1 MAPGDIVRHADYPQ
15 WGRGY
20 VIRVKK
26 ASSEIF
32 FRAGRQTKDRRER
45 AARTQPGERSR
56 GGVLRTVRE
65 RVAEIV
71 VTGAPQRLR
80 RRARSSGMEESRLSR
95 AESWRRGGR
104 IPVRRRDRAHAR
116 RAVRASPGG
125 HAIRT
130 LRPRARPQAEAR
142 PGGRIL
148 APAVPDCRVHG
159 TESRRMV
166 TGAGIRGVAEL
177 TRRALQGC
185 CAISTCRDE

>member
-26 ASSEIF
+26 TSSDDLLPV
-32 FRAGRQTKDRRER
+32 GWQTKDRRER

-65 RVAEIV
+65 RVGGIV
-71 VTGAPQRLR
+71 VTGTPQRLR
-80 RRARSSGMEESRLSR
+80 HRARSSGLEEPRLSR
-95 AESWRRGGR
+95 AQSWRRGGR
-104 IPVRRRDRAHAR
+104 ILVHRRDRAHAR

-125 HAIRT
+125 NAIRT
-130 LRPRARPQAEAR
+130 LRPHAWPQAEAR
-142 PGGRIL
+142 PGGRVL
-148 APAVPDCRVHG
+148 APAVPDCRLHG
-159 TESRRMV
+159 TETRRMV

-177 TRRALQGC
+177 TRLCNLDVPG
-185 CAISTCRDE
+185 